1 MSSPQNNF
9 VSISRRPP
17 DIEDYIDMLRRYRS
31 WIIGPMFLGFVISAV
46 VAFYWDDTYVSKAT
60 LKLTPQVVSPTLV
73 QSNAS
78 TQLYERLQ
86 QITTSILSHS
96 NLIGIITDP
105 NFNLYPKERAKGKA
119 LEDVA
124 TDMVKDI
131 HYQLTGV
138 PLELGNNRVASA
150 FQISYS
156 YTDRKKVKMVVD
168 KLVSMYEERNASQ
181 QQVEAKTT
189 SMFVNEQLKQ
199 AQQRLAAAE
208 DALAKFTMENRGHM
222 PNEMQGHMGELSS
235 LSMRLSTA
243 NEQRSSAETQKQG
256 LEATLTNLANE
267 EKAAQA
273 SLIVRQEQGAG
284 GDSPNVLQ
292 WRNTINNLQ
301 VKLSAVQ
308 KIYRDDM
315 PEVSQLKS
323 QIDFAQSQLEK
334 AEKEDAEK
342 ASQNQKGPIEF
353 SNPVIAARLD
363 GIHSQQQQ
371 VRNQIAMQ
379 DTTIRNK
386 EAEIAELQKEMQAT
400 RHAIDAS
407 GVSSPEYSR
416 LLHERDIAEANV
428 QVESKRQQGADQQ
441 VNLEDRQDGEKLEAL
456 DLANVPDA
464 PTEPKREIW
473 VTVGSALGLLVGLVL
488 AGAKEV
494 KNTSLKNL
502 KDVRAY
508 TNLPVL
514 SSIPLLEN
522 ALLVRRKRRLFWLVW
537 TSVFILGLICISAS
551 MYYHFVIRNAA

>member
-1 MSSPQNNF
+1 MVPAQNY
-9 VSISRRPP
+9 VSVSRRPP

-379 DTTIRNK
+379 DTTIR
-386 EAEIAELQKEMQAT
+386 
-400 RHAIDAS
+400 
-407 GVSSPEYSR
+407 
-416 LLHERDIAEANV
+416 
-428 QVESKRQQGADQQ
+428 
-441 VNLEDRQDGEKLEAL
+441 
-456 DLANVPDA
+456 
-464 PTEPKREIW
+464 
-473 VTVGSALGLLVGLVL
+473 
-488 AGAKEV
+488 
-494 KNTSLKNL
+494 
-502 KDVRAY
+502 
-508 TNLPVL
+508 
-514 SSIPLLEN
+514 
-522 ALLVRRKRRLFWLVW
+522 
-537 TSVFILGLICISAS
+537 
-551 MYYHFVIRNAA
+551 